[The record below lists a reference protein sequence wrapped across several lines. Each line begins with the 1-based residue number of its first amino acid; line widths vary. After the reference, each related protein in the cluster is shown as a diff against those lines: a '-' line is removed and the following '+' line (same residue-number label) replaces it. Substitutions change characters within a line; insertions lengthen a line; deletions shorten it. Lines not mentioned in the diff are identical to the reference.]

1 MRACCVTVFVTL
13 TLLLLFGAP
22 ASARDTEVMR
32 NAKAAAESEMGK
44 AVLFSIPFY
53 MKGEEHPGV
62 AKKLIEVSTTQST
75 RGAFRSDKNSCEVAF
90 LSCMKELQR
99 KAQEAGGDAIIDI
112 VSITRGTQTESPTDF
127 RCVAGAIVVHV
138 GLKAQIVKLE

>member
-1 MRACCVTVFVTL
+1 MRALCVTVFATL
-13 TLLLLFGAP
+13 MFLLLFSVP
-22 ASARDTEVMR
+22 ASARDTDVML
-32 NAKAAAESEMGK
+32 NAKETAEGEMGE

-53 MKGEEHPGV
+53 MKGEKHPGV

-75 RGAFRSDKNSCEVAF
+75 RGAFRSDENSCDVAF

-127 RCVAGAIVVHV
+127 RCVAGSIVVHV
-138 GLKAQIVKLE
+138 GLKAQVVKLE